1 MLFSHRAPDGDT
13 MPVNHRATNDVSDY
27 TLLQLTN
34 LVAPVF
40 ARLDVVNAHAHIDP
54 EFDRFYV
61 AGNMDLGAESDG
73 VHVANEEMMV
83 TFGPFREVLPA
94 GLFTCEGDRENRTCL
109 FNGDPGGITK
119 MLITIQGRFIQ
130 FWLTAEGLDLR
141 GIDLGRPVTFS
152 LQIKNNLGVT
162 ATHVDSV
169 P

>member
-83 TFGPFREVLPA
+83 TFGPFRECFPLACSRVKA
-94 GLFTCEGDRENRTCL
+94 TVRTGHASL
-109 FNGDPGGITK
+109 MVIPGAS
-119 MLITIQGRFIQ
+119 R
-130 FWLTAEGLDLR
+130 R
-141 GIDLGRPVTFS
+141 C
-152 LQIKNNLGVT
+152 
-162 ATHVDSV
+162 
-169 P
+169 